1 MGRRIGLV
9 PAIDM
14 KVKIYYDDSFT
25 YLTRQRM
32 KLSFL
37 GVSMAFAIG
46 KDCFQSNMILESD
59 THKKLLIDCG
69 SDARH
74 SLNALGLSFKDID
87 AVYIG
92 HLHSDHIGG
101 LEWLGFSK
109 RFIEKKKIALF
120 VSDDQRDSLWE
131 HALVGGMSSIEDED
145 ATLSSYFNPMPVL
158 QNRFTWEGIH
168 FELIK
173 TEHVFCNGQLLP
185 CYGLFITK
193 GPHRIF
199 ITGDA
204 RFTPLEFDALY
215 KKSTIIFQDCETS
228 PNNTRQ
234 HARYD
239 ALKTLDNA
247 IKQKMWLYD
256 YDPND
261 MPDAVADGFRGFVV
275 RGQTFEF
282 I

>member
-1 MGRRIGLV
+1 
-9 PAIDM
+9 
-14 KVKIYYDDSFT
+14 
-25 YLTRQRM
+25 M

-37 GVSMAFAIG
+37 GVSMAFSIG
-46 KDCFQSNMILESD
+46 KDCFQSNLILESD

-69 SDARH
+69 SDVRH
-74 SLNALGLSFKDID
+74 SLNAFGLTHQDID

-109 RFIEKKKIALF
+109 RFIENKKISLF
-120 VSDDQRDSLWE
+120 VSDDQRDVLWE
-131 HALVGGMSSIEDED
+131 HALVGGMSSIEEEQPD
-145 ATLSSYFNPMPVL
+145 LHSYFNPEPVPDN
-158 QNRFTWEGIH
+158 QFTWEGIH

-173 TEHVFCNGQLLP
+173 TEHAICNGKVLP
-185 CYGLFITK
+185 SYGLFITK
-193 GPHRIF
+193 GKHRIF
-199 ITGDA
+199 FTGDA
-204 RFTPLEFDALY
+204 RFSSTQFNELY
-215 KKSTIIFQDCETS
+215 KNATIIFQDCETS
-228 PNNTRQ
+228 LNNTKQ

-239 ALKTLDNA
+239 ALNTLDKT

-256 YDPND
+256 YDNNH
-261 MPDAVADGFRGFVV
+261 MPDAKADGFMGFVK